1 MPFNV
6 GTTNNNQTEA
16 EVADQAAE
24 VHDVVIPEPEATAI
38 EEASPT
44 FELTSLP
51 ARTGGA
57 RGGRRGLRNVTDAM
71 GDAVVQSE
79 DPDAAIEIKGK
90 AITPQMKAW
99 AAERTLKFVTR
110 GGKIYLT
117 KAPAEEA
124 PEV

>member
-6 GTTNNNQTEA
+6 GVNNNQAPEQ
-16 EVADQAAE
+16 V
-24 VHDVVIPEPEATAI
+24 DVTIPEPEATAI

-51 ARTGGA
+51 PRTGGG
-57 RGGRRGLRNVTDAM
+57 GGRRGLRNVTDAM

-79 DPDAAIEIKGK
+79 DPDAAIEVKGK
-90 AITPQMKAW
+90 TITPQMKAW

>member
-6 GTTNNNQTEA
+6 GINNNQVETTN
-16 EVADQAAE
+16 QAAE
-24 VHDVVIPEPEATAI
+24 QVDVTIPEPEATAI

-51 ARTGGA
+51 ARTGGS
-57 RGGRRGLRNVTDAM
+57 RRGLRNVTEAM

-90 AITPQMKAW
+90 SITPQMKAW
-99 AAERTLKFVTR
+99 AKERTLKFATR